1 MGVCNP
7 TASSLLVSSLG
18 EEALEM
24 DNEDENK
31 SQTIL
36 LVSWSFVFLVFSY
49 TLAML
54 LANIR

>member
-7 TASSLLVSSLG
+7 TASSSLLVSSLG

-36 LVSWSFVFLVFSY
+36 LVSWS
-49 TLAML
+49 
-54 LANIR
+54 